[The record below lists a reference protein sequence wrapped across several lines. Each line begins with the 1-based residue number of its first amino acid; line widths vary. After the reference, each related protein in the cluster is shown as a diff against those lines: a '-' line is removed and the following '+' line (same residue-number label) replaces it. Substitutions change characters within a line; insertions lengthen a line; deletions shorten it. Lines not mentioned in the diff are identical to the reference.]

1 MLKQVY
7 IFKTTLIKGLQINF
21 GSIGT
26 FLPCQLHHIRR
37 KFVTLLNYL
46 FQPNYAEII
55 LYLKTST
62 E

>member
-26 FLPCQLHHIRR
+26 FLPCR
-37 KFVTLLNYL
+37 KFVTLLNYF
-46 FQPNYAEII
+46 FQPNYTEII